1 MGLIFK
7 IVFSVLLISQNAYES
22 NNTKVFLAIDGN
34 PVNILE
40 VETLKYP
47 NQKDSNIET
56 VYSNGEF
63 FFTGFENGYYFL
75 KFNQIQIKNETE
87 KLEGIVFV
95 NGKANCCMRVSLQTI
110 DGISIKESSTGED
123 GKFYFS
129 DIKTGNY
136 KLLIT
141 VNFSEFAHN

>member
-7 IVFSVLLISQNAYES
+7 IIFSVFLISQNAYES
-22 NNTKVFLAIDGN
+22 NNTKVFLAIDDN
-34 PVNILE
+34 PVNNLE

-47 NQKDSNIET
+47 NQKDSSIET
-56 VYSNGEF
+56 LHSNGEF

-75 KFNQIQIKNETE
+75 KFNPIQIKNETE

-95 NGKANCCMRVSLQTI
+95 NGKANCCMRVSLQFM
-110 DGISIKESSTGED
+110 DGKPIKESSTGED
-123 GKFYFS
+123 GKFYFT
-129 DIKTGNY
+129 DIPAGNY